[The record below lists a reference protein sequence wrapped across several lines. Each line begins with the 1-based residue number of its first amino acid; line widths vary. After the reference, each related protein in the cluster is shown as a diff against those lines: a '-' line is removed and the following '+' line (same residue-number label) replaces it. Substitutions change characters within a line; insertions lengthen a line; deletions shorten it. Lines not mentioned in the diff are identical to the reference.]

1 MLALPSPLHRR
12 LRTENGFSL
21 IETLIAMVTGLLITA
36 AAFALLRVSLE
47 QTQRAS
53 DYVQANQLGNTAMTS
68 IVDEL
73 DSACLKPGFAPVL
86 EKSTPEKLIF
96 RDAFSKEAEIPN
108 SQIQKHAIV
117 WSKEGTSATGTL
129 TDAKSIVTGTS
140 GSEYTYSTPPI
151 ETRIGT
157 HIGKNGSEPIF
168 QYYEYGTEAT
178 ETAEAGVSP
187 LKLMK
192 LEGSELKSTQAPKV
206 AAVQVSFRAFPTDG
220 KEAADRSIELRSQVT
235 FAFSA
240 PIAEPTITD
249 EPCQ

>member
-12 LRTENGFSL
+12 LRTEHGFSL
-21 IETLIAMVTGLLITA
+21 IETLIAMVTGLIVTA
-36 AAFALLRVSLE
+36 VAFALLRVSLE

-53 DYVQANQLGNTAMTS
+53 DYVQASQLGRTAMTS

-73 DSACLKPGFAPVL
+73 DSACLRSGFAPVQ
-86 EKSTPEKLIF
+86 EKSTPEKLMF
-96 RDAFSKEAEIPN
+96 YDAFSKEAEIPN
-108 SQIQKHAIV
+108 SQIQYHEIEWKQEPG
-117 WSKEGTSATGTL
+117 KTTGTL
-129 TDAKSIVTGTS
+129 TDAKGIVTGTS
-140 GSEYTYSTPPI
+140 GTKYIHSTPT
-151 ETRIGT
+151 ETQIGT

-192 LEGSELKSTQAPKV
+192 LEGSELKSTQALKV

-220 KEAADRSIELRSQVT
+220 KEAADRSLDLRSQVT